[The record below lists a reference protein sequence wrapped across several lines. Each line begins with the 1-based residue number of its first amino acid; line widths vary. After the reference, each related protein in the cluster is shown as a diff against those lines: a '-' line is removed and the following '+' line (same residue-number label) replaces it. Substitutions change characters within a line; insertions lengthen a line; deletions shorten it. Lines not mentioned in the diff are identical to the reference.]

1 MIALVLA
8 GIVLGA
14 TALVIT
20 RNRRRP
26 DPKPVRIETKD
37 RKDRLGR

>member
-8 GIVLGA
+8 GVVLAA
-14 TALVIT
+14 TALVVA
-20 RNRRRP
+20 RSRRP
-26 DPKPVRIETKD
+26 DPTPVRIETKD